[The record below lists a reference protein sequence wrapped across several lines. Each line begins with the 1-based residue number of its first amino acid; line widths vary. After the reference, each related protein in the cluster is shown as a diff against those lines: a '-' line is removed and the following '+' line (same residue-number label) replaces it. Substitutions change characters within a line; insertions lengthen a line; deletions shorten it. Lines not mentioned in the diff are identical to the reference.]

1 MSGYAWPEGATIEA
15 LNAASAG
22 TLMQAL
28 GIEFTELGDGY
39 LRATM
44 PVDTRTHQP

>member
-1 MSGYAWPEGATIEA
+1 
-15 LNAASAG
+15 
-22 TLMQAL
+22 MQAL

-44 PVDTRTHQP
+44 PVEARTHQPYGL